1 MSRLT
6 GVAVAVLLLLTGP
19 LLLAGPI
26 LLAGP
31 ANANDRVALVI
42 GNGAY
47 RDVAPLPNPP
57 NDAKAVAQALRRIGF
72 SVVDGYDLTFTQMA
86 ERLRAFG
93 RATETASVALVFYAG
108 HGLQVN
114 GHNYFLPVDA
124 RVQREQDLSYDA
136 LSLDVILEEAEGA
149 KQLRIIILDA
159 CRDNPFA
166 ARIARAPGATRAIK
180 VTEGLAQVGDI
191 GRNTLV
197 AYATA
202 ANALAEDGAGGHSPY
217 TTALLKHIETPGLE
231 INLLFGRIRDSVF
244 DATGGRQT
252 PFTYGSLGGEP
263 FYLIPP
269 PLVQAPVQ
277 APAAT
282 PAATLTVALP
292 PPLKVPDP
300 PPVAAPV
307 IESPSEAVAE
317 LPLPL
322 RKPMPEQTPEVSIQ
336 PAVST
341 ETKVP
346 LAKGSILQKQ
356 SPIRAREASG
366 KDPRCANILERAQL
380 GEAISDATKAF
391 LRGNC

>member
-1 MSRLT
+1 M
-6 GVAVAVLLLLTGP
+6 AVAVLLLLTGP
-19 LLLAGPI
+19 LLP
-26 LLAGP
+26 AGP

-93 RATETASVALVFYAG
+93 RATETASVAMVFYAG

-149 KQLRIIILDA
+149 RQLRIIILDA

-269 PLVQAPVQ
+269 PPVQ
-277 APAAT
+277 V

-300 PPVAAPV
+300 PPVTAPV
-307 IESPSEAVAE
+307 IESPSDAVAE

-322 RKPMPEQTPEVSIQ
+322 RKPIQEPPPEVSIK

-341 ETKVP
+341 ETKIP

-380 GEAISDATKAF
+380 GEAISDAAKAF